1 MFTFK
6 DSDLWKMHADLPHV
20 QKPYDCRTMLWGHK
34 YYGRDAIDACSV
46 CELERQADVIWF
58 EFILNLLSKCI
69 HAYGFGYR
77 PYANHMISY
86 YFYDGVG
93 NPLDKLFGKA
103 DQSYWPVILQLKWL
117 VDIPADTTHAR
128 RFHEYSIHHMDG
140 IVDEFLAFAKWVD
153 EYAGKQRM
161 QIIPLIREKVMQG
174 GFGTELSDDPY
185 TLSGRF
191 MVTLKEKIH

>member
-1 MFTFK
+1 
-6 DSDLWKMHADLPHV
+6 
-20 QKPYDCRTMLWGHK
+20 
-34 YYGRDAIDACSV
+34 
-46 CELERQADVIWF
+46 
-58 EFILNLLSKCI
+58 
-69 HAYGFGYR
+69 
-77 PYANHMISY
+77 MISY

-103 DQSYWPVILQLKWL
+103 DQSYWSVILQLKWL

-161 QIIPLIREKVMQG
+161 QIIP
-174 GFGTELSDDPY
+174 SDI
-185 TLSGRF
+185 L
-191 MVTLKEKIH
+191 